1 MRGGAIDMK
10 TVDIDLCSIQEARD
24 LVKAGKLAAEKIAFY
39 SDEQVNAILQNI
51 VKAVS
56 VNAYYLANLAV
67 EETGFGKLED
77 KAYKN
82 YAASTLLYKEIKNYQ
97 TSGILDFDESNKVFK
112 VAEPMGV
119 ILGITPSTNPTSTI
133 IYKSLIAIKS
143 RNAIVFAPHP
153 SAKHCSAV
161 AAEIVR
167 KAAVEAGAPEH
178 IIGCVTN
185 PTLESTNELMHAK
198 DIAIIIA
205 TGGPGMVK
213 AAYSSGK
220 PAIGVGA
227 GNSPAYIEK
236 TADVKKAIES
246 IVASKT
252 FDNGTICASEQAIIC
267 EESNKNEVLREL
279 KTQGCYVMSK
289 DETDKVCQ
297 ILFRGNSQGC
307 NPAMNPKFVG
317 KPAFEIAEAAGIT
330 VPADTKILV
339 GPQVG
344 VGQGNPLSFEKLTTV
359 LGFYVV
365 KDWEE
370 ACALSI
376 RLLQNGIGH
385 TMSLHTS
392 DPEMI
397 FRFSSKPASRILI
410 NTGGS
415 QGGTGI
421 STGLPIAFTL
431 GCGTDGGSSVSDNL
445 TPKHLV
451 NVKTVAYGIKNVT
464 TIATDDPEFQSLPK
478 LTVQSSVGSKAD
490 TVSSASIHYKGRD
503 SEESTGIKA
512 FLKQTPQEIQAGF
525 EKRQQQSESL
535 TETATSV
542 DNNAVDNEA
551 IVREILSALRQR

>member
-1 MRGGAIDMK
+1 MK
-10 TVDIDLCSIQEARD
+10 TIDVDLCSIQEARD
-24 LVKAGKLAAEKIAFY
+24 LVRCGKQAANKIAHF
-39 SDEQVNAILQNI
+39 SDEQIDAILKNI
-51 VKAVS
+51 IKCVEA
-56 VNAYYLANLAV
+56 NAYYLANMAV

-82 YAASTLLYKEIKNYQ
+82 YAASSLLYDEIKDYK
-97 TSGILDFDESNKVFK
+97 TSGILDFDEKNRVFR
-112 VAEPMGV
+112 VAEPMGLV
-119 ILGITPSTNPTSTI
+119 LGITPSTNPTSTI
-133 IYKSLIAIKS
+133 IYKSIISIKS

-153 SAKHCSAV
+153 SAKRCSME
-161 AAEIVR
+161 AAELVR

-178 IIGCVTN
+178 IIGCVAH
-185 PTLESTNELMHAK
+185 PTLEATNELMHSK

-213 AAYSSGK
+213 SAYSSGK

-236 TADVKKAIES
+236 TADVKKAIAN
-246 IVASKT
+246 IIASKT

-267 EESNKNEVLREL
+267 EESNKDEVLKEL
-279 KTQGCYVMSK
+279 RNQGCYLMSK
-289 DETDKVCQ
+289 EETDKVCD
-297 ILFRGNSQGC
+297 IIFKGNSKGC
-307 NPAMNPKFVG
+307 NPTMNPLFVG
-317 KPAFEIAEAAGIT
+317 QPAYKIAKAAGIS
-330 VPADTKILV
+330 VPKETKILV

-344 VGQGNPLSFEKLTTV
+344 VGVGNPLSFEKLTTV
-359 LGFYVV
+359 IGFYVV

-376 RLLQNGIGH
+376 KLLQNGIGH

-392 DPEMI
+392 EPDMI

-451 NVKTVAYGIKNVT
+451 NVKTVAYGIKDVT
-464 TIATDDPEFQSLPK
+464 KIVELDAHFLSLPK
-478 LTVQSSVGSKAD
+478 LTVETKLDSVIDVTG
-490 TVSSASIHYKGRD
+490 SASIHCQIKGGTEKD
-503 SEESTGIKA
+503 
-512 FLKQTPQEIQAGF
+512 FLNQTPQEIQEAF
-525 EKRQQQSESL
+525 EAREKISEVTNHQQGEIV
-535 TETATSV
+535 E
-542 DNNAVDNEA
+542 DVDNEA
-551 IVREILSALRQR
+551 IVREILASLRR